1 MPHCECGQEIDE
13 ATEVCPACHVN
24 IMESRV
30 RRWLTAVKTPGK
42 SWREDCIQLRELC
55 GRLAEALVEFSEND
69 QYTEATGDLVDEG
82 RAAAAA
88 Q

>member
-24 IMESRV
+24 ILESRV
-30 RRWLTAVKTPGK
+30 SHWLAVPRDHSK
-42 SWREDCIQLRELC
+42 SWRESCIQLRTLC
-55 GRLAEALVEFSEND
+55 GRLAEALVEFNEND
-69 QYTEATGDLVDEG
+69 QYTEATGTLVDEG